1 VITRLERRRSGSAY
15 QRNEAD
21 GFFQANK
28 KSELLPMR
36 HYRGFDPSMNEPFVK
51 PEVVGEFLQL
61 DHATVVRYANA
72 GFLPGY
78 RLREWTE
85 ETLAVPALGNQAEHA
100 REEAGNRRAAARFWK
115 TKTELLKL
123 SEDLRRPLIPVGVL
137 DGI

>member
-1 VITRLERRRSGSAY
+1 MITRLERRRSGSAY

-78 RLREWTE
+78 RLRES
-85 ETLAVPALGNQAEHA
+85 GQ
-100 REEAGNRRAAARFWK
+100 RRHWRF
-115 TKTELLKL
+115 LL
-123 SEDLRRPLIPVGVL
+123 SEIKQSMLAKKPATGGPLRASGRPKQSY
-137 DGI
+137 